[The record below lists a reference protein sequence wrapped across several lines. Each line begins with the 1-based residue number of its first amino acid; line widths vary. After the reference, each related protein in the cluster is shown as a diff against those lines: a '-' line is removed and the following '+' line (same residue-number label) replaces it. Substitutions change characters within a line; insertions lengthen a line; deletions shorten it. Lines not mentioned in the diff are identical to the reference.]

1 MIDANEEKK
10 EEPTGLEKVYS
21 DLNPMDIIHELTEST
36 NIRASTHKKEAE
48 TNQLYAKANVLL
60 VQTNNDLSKNII
72 KFNNALSQT
81 KSLDASNT
89 NAIKEKLTQIEKE
102 VEGLKQTA
110 EKIEAVTEKIEK
122 LLPAI
127 MEMISKDNCEKK

>member
-1 MIDANEEKK
+1 MTDTNEEKK

-36 NIRASTHKKEAE
+36 NIQASTHKKEAE

-60 VQTNNDLSKNII
+60 VQTNNELSKNII
-72 KFNNALSQT
+72 KLNNSLSHA
-81 KSLDASNT
+81 KSLDASN
-89 NAIKEKLTQIEKE
+89 NNVMKEKLSQIENQ
-102 VEGLKQTA
+102 VELLKQTT
-110 EKIEAVTEKIEK
+110 EKIETVAAKIEK

-127 MEMISKDNCEKK
+127 MAMISRDSSTKK

>member
-1 MIDANEEKK
+1 MTDTNEEKK

-60 VQTNNDLSKNII
+60 VQTNNELSKNII
-72 KFNNALSQT
+72 KLNNSLSHA
-81 KSLDASNT
+81 KSLDASN
-89 NAIKEKLTQIEKE
+89 NNVIKEKLSQIENQ
-102 VEGLKQTA
+102 VELLKQTT
-110 EKIEAVTEKIEK
+110 ERIEAVTEKIEK

-127 MEMISKDNCEKK
+127 MKMIGKDGCTEK

>member
-1 MIDANEEKK
+1 MTDTNEEKK

-36 NIRASTHKKEAE
+36 NIQASTHKKEAE

-72 KFNNALSQT
+72 KLNNALSQT

-89 NAIKEKLTQIEKE
+89 NAIKEKLIQIEKQVE
-102 VEGLKQTA
+102 VLKQTA

-127 MEMISKDNCEKK
+127 MEMIRRDSCEKK